1 MDIYQTKS
9 RLLERISDDLAAA
22 EAVLLLAKAYRVL
35 CESEAVE
42 THIELLIADEY
53 LEDDTPGH

>member
-9 RLLERISDDLAAA
+9 HLLTRIASNEAQA

-35 CESEAVE
+35 CESEAVQ

-53 LEDDTPGH
+53 IEDDTPGH